1 MVNLNLFDA
10 IFMTIPNIVN
20 DFVSA
25 HTRYEQT
32 EKERSQNINAAANSE
47 FGKVA
52 ETNIDDARN
61 IADDNPLAEIAL
73 THMALKSNE
82 WVSYAKY
89 FMTNNDANIIKAPE
103 SAKRLVNSISLL
115 AGFGKIYEDADS
127 YDLTKLDS
135 KRGKIS
141 SDQEWLVDVDQI
153 SKDITDPKFREAMK
167 DRMIVLGKVAYGST
181 VINTGNINPIQSSIN
196 KQNNL
201 PDDLFNMLEL
211 YLKALLKDKSY
222 YYHLEDTGLVI
233 LNIYSNTMSIFNN
246 TQTFYSYTIDPG
258 IIMGGTV
265 VSVLCKYY
273 KDDAMNTDTIFV
285 SAQHPD
291 ILFSVFDD
299 PNYVLS
305 PEQVAEA
312 YSEQFKNGLIYRYFD
327 LSNTEF
333 LDTIDTTSREEL
345 ELRLSAIII
354 LLQQTPDPNHDIP
367 RFRIS
372 NYKDPSHFEVIS
384 DSLVKAPLLSA
395 NSTEI
400 VNGLRFKIDDMTMQQ
415 IYNGSVKAYGIARE

>member
-1 MVNLNLFDA
+1 
-10 IFMTIPNIVN
+10 
-20 DFVSA
+20 
-25 HTRYEQT
+25 
-32 EKERSQNINAAANSE
+32 
-47 FGKVA
+47 
-52 ETNIDDARN
+52 
-61 IADDNPLAEIAL
+61 
-73 THMALKSNE
+73 
-82 WVSYAKY
+82 
-89 FMTNNDANIIKAPE
+89 
-103 SAKRLVNSISLL
+103 
-115 AGFGKIYEDADS
+115 
-127 YDLTKLDS
+127 
-135 KRGKIS
+135 
-141 SDQEWLVDVDQI
+141 
-153 SKDITDPKFREAMK
+153 
-167 DRMIVLGKVAYGST
+167 
-181 VINTGNINPIQSSIN
+181 
-196 KQNNL
+196 
-201 PDDLFNMLEL
+201 
-211 YLKALLKDKSY
+211 
-222 YYHLEDTGLVI
+222 
-233 LNIYSNTMSIFNN
+233 
-246 TQTFYSYTIDPG
+246 
-258 IIMGGTV
+258 MGGTV

-291 ILFSVFDD
+291 ILFNVFDD

-333 LDTIDTTSREEL
+333 LDTIDTASREEL

-415 IYNGSVKAYGIARE
+415 IYNGSVKAYGIVRG